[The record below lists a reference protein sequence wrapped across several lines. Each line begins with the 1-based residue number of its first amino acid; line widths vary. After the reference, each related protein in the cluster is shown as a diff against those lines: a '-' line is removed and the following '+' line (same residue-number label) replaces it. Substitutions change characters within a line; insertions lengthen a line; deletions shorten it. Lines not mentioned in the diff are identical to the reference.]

1 MTLRELE
8 IDFIP
13 KLIDAL
19 RKDIATAKHSGEV
32 NFQVLDTA
40 ISLLGD
46 IDKYTSLSLER
57 LMVGIINFAVCLQTD
72 KYANIYNPSIGE
84 AVSNQYRSEIESWFN
99 MYRMARKVAGS
110 PLSATKA
117 SEIAIRTIEQASRSP
132 LYLTP
137 CLPHTLK
144 VYFDYLQ
151 QLDSTFVPPVIPTG
165 STFAK
170 WSKEE
175 FIKMKVYTPSSLL
188 NLSLFA
194 AKKAVTTH
202 ALPIDHLPAD
212 LQEKLTALPADAG
225 NEAVDDIDPFI
236 PPPGSYCAII

>member
-1 MTLRELE
+1 MRLQKMTLRELE
-8 IDFIP
+8 ITFIP
-13 KLIDAL
+13 KFIDAL
-19 RKDIATAKHSGEV
+19 NSDSQASIHAGEV
-32 NFQVLDTA
+32 NFQALAPAV
-40 ISLLGD
+40 SLLED
-46 IDKYTSLSLER
+46 VDKYTSLSLEQ
-57 LMVGIINFAVCLQTD
+57 LMAGIINFAVCLQTD
-72 KYANIYNPSIGE
+72 IYANINTPEIDE
-84 AVSNQYRSEIESWFN
+84 TVSNHYRSEIGPWFFP
-99 MYRMARKVAGS
+99 YRAARKAAGS
-110 PLSATKA
+110 TLSEAKA
-117 SEIAIRTIEQASRSP
+117 LELAIRAIEQASRSP

-194 AKKAVTTH
+194 YAFGQMSPAMINAPLKAILGH
-202 ALPIDHLPAD
+202 D
-212 LQEKLTALPADAG
+212 
-225 NEAVDDIDPFI
+225 
-236 PPPGSYCAII
+236 